1 MSIATEITR
10 LQNLKTSLRTK
21 LISML
26 GISSNADLEDCVT
39 AVEAIAEKG
48 AANATISTVAQ
59 EITIEKGY
67 HNGSG
72 KIAIKSD
79 ERAKI
84 IPGNIKAGVSV
95 LGVTGTLATA
105 ESIKIQEAKSVTPTK
120 AAQSITPDS
129 GYDALAGVNVG
140 AIPDN
145 YADIDGVTAGAGDVL
160 SGKVI
165 VNSSGEEIAGTM
177 ANNGAV
183 NTSINGTTVT
193 SYTIPAGYH
202 SGSGKVTL
210 DNTIETALA
219 AI

>member
-1 MSIATEITR
+1 MSIANEITR
-10 LQNLKTSLRTK
+10 IQNLRNTLRTK
-21 LISML
+21 LVSML
-26 GISSNADLEDCVT
+26 GISSTADLEDCVS
-39 AVEAIAEKG
+39 AIDAIVENG
-48 AANATISTVAQ
+48 AANANIRTVAEEITVAQ
-59 EITIEKGY
+59 GY

-72 KIAIKSD
+72 KVKIDSG
-79 ERAKI
+79 EQAKI
-84 IPGNIKAGVSV
+84 IPANIKAGVTV
-95 LGVTGTLATA
+95 LGVSGTLATA
-105 ESIKIQEAKSVTPTK
+105 ESVKIQAAKSVTPTK
-120 AAQSITPDS
+120 SAQSITPDS

-165 VNSSGEEIAGTM
+165 VDASGKEIAGTM

-183 NTSINGTTVT
+183 NQTINGTTVT

-202 SGSGKVTL
+202 SGAGKISL
-210 DNTIETALA
+210 DGTIEAALA

>member
-10 LQNLKTSLRTK
+10 IQNLKTTLRTK

-26 GISSNADLEDCVT
+26 GIASTANLEACVT
-39 AVEAIAEKG
+39 AVEGIAEKG
-48 AANATISTVAQ
+48 AANANITTVGQ
-59 EITIEKGY
+59 EVTIEKGY
-67 HNGSG
+67 HNGNG
-72 KIAIKSD
+72 KIKIDTD
-79 ERAKI
+79 EQAKI
-84 IPGNIKAGVSV
+84 IPANIKAGVSV

-105 ESIKIQEAKSVTPTK
+105 ESIKIQETKSVTPTK
-120 AAQSITPDS
+120 SAQSITPDS

-145 YADIDGVTAGAGDVL
+145 YADVDGVTAAASDVL

-165 VNSSGEEIAGTM
+165 VTSDGSKTAGTM
-177 ANNGAV
+177 ANNGAIAQ
-183 NTSINGTTVT
+183 TINGTTVT
-193 SYTIPAGYH
+193 SYTVPAGYH
-202 SGSGKVTL
+202 SGSGTVSL

>member
-10 LQNLKTSLRTK
+10 LQNLKANLRTK
-21 LISML
+21 LVSML
-26 GISSNADLEDCVT
+26 GIASSADLEDCVT
-39 AVEAIAEKG
+39 AVQGIAEKG
-48 AANATISTVAQ
+48 AANAQITSVAQ
-59 EITIEKGY
+59 EVTIEKGY
-67 HNGSG
+67 HNGNG
-72 KIAIKSD
+72 KIKIDAD
-79 ERAKI
+79 EQAKI
-84 IPGNIKAGVSV
+84 IPANIKSGVSV

-105 ESIKIQEAKSVTPTK
+105 DSVKIQEAKSVTPTK
-120 AAQSITPDS
+120 SAQSITPDT

-145 YADIDGVTAGAGDVL
+145 YADVDGVTAAAGDVL

-165 VNSSGEEIAGTM
+165 VTTAGEEVAGTM

-183 NTSINGTTVT
+183 SQTINGTTVT

-202 SGSGKVTL
+202 SGSGTVSL
-210 DNTIETALA
+210 DNTIETSLA

>member
-1 MSIATEITR
+1 MSIASEITR
-10 LQNLKTSLRTK
+10 LQNLKTTLRTK

-26 GISSNADLEDCVT
+26 GIASTANLEDCVT
-39 AVEAIAEKG
+39 AVEGIAENG
-48 AANATISTVAQ
+48 AANANITTVSQ

-67 HNGSG
+67 HNGNG
-72 KIAIKSD
+72 KIKID
-79 ERAKI
+79 TTEQAKI
-84 IPGNIKAGVSV
+84 IPGNIKSGVSV

-105 ESIKIQEAKSVTPTK
+105 ESVKIQPAKSVTPTK
-120 AAQSITPDS
+120 SAQSITPDS

-145 YADIDGVTAGAGDVL
+145 YADVNGVTASAGDVL
-160 SGKVI
+160 SGKAI
-165 VNSSGEEIAGTM
+165 VNASGAEIAGTM

-183 NTSINGTTVT
+183 AATINGTTVT
-193 SYTIPAGYH
+193 SYTVPAGYH
-202 SGSGKVTL
+202 SGAGTVSL

>member
-1 MSIATEITR
+1 MSIANEITR
-10 LQNLKTSLRTK
+10 IQNLRNTLRTK
-21 LISML
+21 LVSML
-26 GISSNADLEDCVT
+26 GISSTADLEDCVSEID
-39 AVEAIAEKG
+39 AIVENG
-48 AANATISTVAQ
+48 AANANIRTVAEEITVAQ
-59 EITIEKGY
+59 GY

-72 KIAIKSD
+72 KVKIDSG
-79 ERAKI
+79 EQAKI
-84 IPGNIKAGVSV
+84 IPANIKAGVTV
-95 LGVTGTLATA
+95 LGVSGTLATA
-105 ESIKIQEAKSVTPTK
+105 ESVKIQAAKSVTPTK
-120 AAQSITPDS
+120 SAQSITPDS

-165 VNSSGEEIAGTM
+165 VDASGKEIAGTM

-183 NTSINGTTVT
+183 NQTINGTTVT

-202 SGSGKVTL
+202 SGAGKISL
-210 DNTIETALA
+210 DGTIEAALA